1 MNNETKNGKLYFSY
15 LLPNLFTAASA
26 FLGVA
31 SIVAASQDNFSRS
44 AFYIILA
51 LICDGLDG
59 RVARLT
65 KTTSKFG
72 VEFDSLAD
80 VIAFG
85 AAPAMFFY
93 FSVGEDYGRVGVL
106 LAAIYVI
113 FGAIRLARFNV
124 MSPSSEPSVFIGL
137 PIPTA
142 AILVI
147 TWGLMFQK
155 YEIFNDFGYILL
167 VLQALASFLM
177 VSNIRYPSFKKM
189 DFKKSQNIKILTIL
203 VIVFST
209 IYIFRIAAITIF
221 VSIYVLYGIVR
232 VVYNYIIAKNRKN
245 KYNT

>member
-1 MNNETKNGKLYFSY
+1 MDNETKNGKLYFGY

-31 SIVAASQDNFSRS
+31 SIVAASQDNFSKA
-44 AFYIILA
+44 AFYIMLA

-80 VIAFG
+80 IIAFG
-85 AAPAMFFY
+85 VAPAMFFY
-93 FSVGEDYGRVGVL
+93 FSIGNSYGRVGVL

-124 MSPSSEPSVFIGL
+124 MSSSSEPSVFIGL

-142 AILVI
+142 AVLVI
-147 TWGLMFQK
+147 MWGLMFQK
-155 YEIFNDFGYILL
+155 YEIFNSFEYMLL
-167 VLQALASFLM
+167 ALQALAAFLM

-189 DFKKSQNIKILTIL
+189 DFKKSQNIKILTAL

-209 IYIFRIAAITIF
+209 IYIFRITAITIF
-221 VSIYVLYGIVR
+221 VTVYVLYGIIR
-232 VVYNYIIAKNRKN
+232 VIYNYIVAKNRKN
-245 KYNT
+245 KYNN

>member
-1 MNNETKNGKLYFSY
+1 MEKRQKNGKTQFAY

-31 SIVAASQDNFSRS
+31 SIAAAAQDNFSRA

-72 VEFDSLAD
+72 VEFDSLSD

-85 AAPAMFFY
+85 VAPAMFFY
-93 FSVGEDYGRVGVL
+93 FSVGDSYGRVGVL
-106 LAAIYVI
+106 LAAIYAI

-142 AILVI
+142 AVLVVM
-147 TWGLMFQK
+147 WGLMFQK
-155 YEIFNDFGYILL
+155 YEIFAGFDYALL
-167 VLQALASFLM
+167 ALQALASFLM

-203 VIVFST
+203 VIIFST
-209 IYIFRIAAITIF
+209 IYIFRITAITIF

-232 VVYNYIIAKNRKN
+232 VAYNYIIAKIKKN